1 MFPVVEK
8 PGRYTGNEF
17 NARRK
22 DFSKAQASIVL
33 AYPDVYD
40 VGMSYY
46 GFQILYHIL
55 NREKTIIADR
65 VYAPWTDFEQQLRV
79 RSLALYGLESNAPVR
94 QFDVL
99 GFTLPYELTT
109 TNVLNILDLS
119 QISVLSEKRNDK
131 DPIVIAGGTNAYNPE
146 PLAPFIDVFVIGDS
160 EDIIVPLVEFIAKR
174 KKKGVPRQ
182 GILYEMIREFKG
194 LYIPRFYTNQ
204 TISENGFILPRPIS
218 ADIPDRIISQRVPFL
233 KADYFPEKPIIPLI
247 EIAQD
252 RLVAEIMRGC
262 TQGCRF
268 CQAGMIYRPV
278 RERFPEDI
286 KRQVENSLKATGYEN
301 LSLLSLSSLD
311 YNGMEELIDGIS
323 GLLDCRRIGLS
334 LPSLRLDSFSEEIAY
349 IARKTR
355 KSGLTFAPEAG
366 TERLRRVINKKITE
380 EDLLCSVEIALQYG
394 WRSLKLYFMLGLP
407 TETDEDILAIASL
420 TDTILKHSKKR
431 LSLNITL
438 STFVPKPFTPFQWEA
453 QDSREEIQRKL
464 DILKPLLKKSRRVKV
479 MARNPFYSQ
488 LEGVLARGDRKIAD
502 VIYDAWKLGAR
513 FDTWREFFDPA
524 IWEKAFQKNNIDHKK
539 YICKRNEDEILSW
552 DHIDSLIEKN
562 FLLKE
567 REKTYRG
574 EITPDCRDGCVGC
587 GVCDPEHLSMNL
599 VQKSEADR
607 KEEKAKEVVI
617 DEERIKYQI
626 RYRKTGLVRFISHLD
641 IMRLF
646 QRALRRADLDLA
658 FTQGFNKRPI
668 ISSGYPLP
676 LGYSSE
682 DEYLEVIL
690 KSEAKDIVNRLNE
703 QLPVGMMIE
712 SASIIP
718 LKSASI
724 FSRVKGFDYEI
735 QVFRTIPEDIKA
747 KIQMFL
753 KCTEILVERVGK
765 DRKKVINVRK
775 FVNTIKVVDQRI
787 LLSMRVLD
795 GQTARPGE
803 ILPELGINENIHICR
818 KKTHLQAN

>member
-1 MFPVVEK
+1 M
-8 PGRYTGNEF
+8 
-17 NARRK
+17 
-22 DFSKAQASIVL
+22 L

-65 VYAPWTDFEQQLRV
+65 VYAPWTDFEQELRA
-79 RSLALYGLESNAPVR
+79 RSLPLYGLESKAPVR
-94 QFDVL
+94 KFDVL

-119 QISVLSEKRNDK
+119 QIPVRSEERNDH
-131 DPIVIAGGTNAYNPE
+131 DPIVIAGGTSAYNPE

-160 EDIIVPLVEFIAKR
+160 EDIIVPLVEFIARR

-182 GILYEMIREFKG
+182 DILYEMIREFQG
-194 LYIPRFYTNQ
+194 LYIPRFYTDQ
-204 TISENGFILPRPIS
+204 TITEDGFILPRPIS
-218 ADIPDRIISQRVPFL
+218 ADVPDRIISRRVPFL
-233 KADYFPEKPIIPLI
+233 KPDYFPEKPVIPLI

-278 RERFPEDI
+278 RERLPEDV
-286 KRQVENSLKATGYEN
+286 KRQIEDSLKATGYEN
-301 LSLLSLSSLD
+301 VSLLSLSSSD
-311 YNGMEELIDGIS
+311 YNGMRELINGVS

-366 TERLRRVINKKITE
+366 TERLRRVINKKIME
-380 EDLLCSVEIALQYG
+380 EDLIRSVEIALQHG

-407 TETDEDILAIASL
+407 TETDEDILAIANL
-420 TDTILKHSKKR
+420 TDKILQYSKKR

-502 VIYDAWKLGAR
+502 VIYDAWKMGAR
-513 FDTWREFFDPA
+513 FDSWREFFDPA
-524 IWEKAFQKNNIDHKK
+524 IWEKAFVKNNIDHKK
-539 YICKRNEDEILSW
+539 YICKRNEDVILPW
-552 DHIDSLIEKN
+552 DHIDSLVEKN
-562 FLLKE
+562 FLLNE
-567 REKTYRG
+567 REKAYRC
-574 EITPDCRDGCVGC
+574 EITQDCRDGCVGC

-599 VQKSEADR
+599 VQKSDAEK
-607 KEEKAKEVVI
+607 KEEKAEETVI
-617 DEERIKYQI
+617 DEQRIKYQL
-626 RYRKTGLVRFISHLD
+626 RYRKTGLVRFVSHLD
-641 IMRLF
+641 IMRVF
-646 QRALRRADLDLA
+646 QQALRRADLDLA

-682 DEYLEVIL
+682 DEYLEVVL
-690 KSEAKDIVNRLNE
+690 KSEAKDIVDRLNE
-703 QLPVGMMIE
+703 QLPAGMMIE

-718 LKSASI
+718 MKSASI
-724 FSRVKGFDYEI
+724 FSRVEGFDYEI
-735 QVFRTIPEDIKA
+735 RVFHTIPGDIKA
-747 KIQMFL
+747 IIQMFL
-753 KCTEILVERVGK
+753 KCTEILVERVRK
-765 DRKKVINVRK
+765 DRKKVINVRR

-787 LLSMRVLD
+787 LLSMRVLE
-795 GQTARPGE
+795 GKTARPGE
-803 ILPELGINENIHICR
+803 ILRELGINENIHICR
-818 KKTHLQAN
+818 KRTHLQAN

>member
-1 MFPVVEK
+1 
-8 PGRYTGNEF
+8 
-17 NARRK
+17 
-22 DFSKAQASIVL
+22 VL

-55 NREKTIIADR
+55 NRKKNIIADR
-65 VYAPWTDFEQQLRV
+65 VYAPWTDFEQQLRA
-79 RSLALYGLESNAPVR
+79 RSLPLYGLESKAPVR

-119 QISVLSEKRNDK
+119 QIPVSSEKRNDK

-146 PLAPFIDVFVIGDS
+146 PLVPFIDVFVIGDS

-182 GILYEMIREFKG
+182 DIFYEMIREFKG
-194 LYIPRFYTNQ
+194 LYVPRFYTNQ
-204 TISENGFILPRPIS
+204 TISENGFIFPRPIS
-218 ADIPDRIISQRVPFL
+218 ADIPARIISQRVPFL
-233 KADYFPEKPIIPLI
+233 KPDYFPEKPILPLI

-278 RERFPEDI
+278 RERLPEDV
-286 KRQVENSLKATGYEN
+286 KRQIENSLKATGYEN
-301 LSLLSLSSLD
+301 VSLLSLSSSD
-311 YNGMEELIDGIS
+311 YNGIEELIDGIS

-380 EDLLCSVEIALQYG
+380 DDLIRSVEIALQYG

-420 TDTILKHSKKR
+420 TDTILQYSKKR

-464 DILKPLLKKSRRVKV
+464 DILKPLLKRSRRVKV

-488 LEGVLARGDRKIAD
+488 LEGVLA
-502 VIYDAWKLGAR
+502 
-513 FDTWREFFDPA
+513 
-524 IWEKAFQKNNIDHKK
+524 
-539 YICKRNEDEILSW
+539 W
-552 DHIDSLIEKN
+552 DHIDSLVEKN
-562 FLLKE
+562 FLLNE
-567 REKTYRG
+567 REKAYRG
-574 EITPDCRDGCVGC
+574 EITQDCRDGCVGC

-599 VQKSEADR
+599 VQKSDADR
-607 KEEKAKEVVI
+607 KEEKAEEAVI
-617 DEERIKYQI
+617 DEQRIKYQI
-626 RYRKTGLVRFISHLD
+626 RYRKTGLVRFTSHLD
-641 IMRLF
+641 IMRVL
-646 QRALRRADLDLA
+646 QQALRRADLDLA

-682 DEYLEVIL
+682 DEYIEVVL
-690 KSEAKDIVNRLNE
+690 KSEAKDIVA
-703 QLPVGMMIE
+703 I
-712 SASIIP
+712 
-718 LKSASI
+718 
-724 FSRVKGFDYEI
+724 
-735 QVFRTIPEDIKA
+735 T
-747 KIQMFL
+747 
-753 KCTEILVERVGK
+753 
-765 DRKKVINVRK
+765 
-775 FVNTIKVVDQRI
+775 
-787 LLSMRVLD
+787 
-795 GQTARPGE
+795 
-803 ILPELGINENIHICR
+803 
-818 KKTHLQAN
+818 

>member
-1 MFPVVEK
+1 M
-8 PGRYTGNEF
+8 
-17 NARRK
+17 
-22 DFSKAQASIVL
+22 L

-65 VYAPWTDFEQQLRV
+65 VYAPWTDFEQQLRA
-79 RSLALYGLESNAPVR
+79 RSLALYGLESKAPVR

-119 QISVLSEKRNDK
+119 QISVRSEERNDH
-131 DPIVIAGGTNAYNPE
+131 DPIVIAGGCNAYNPE

-182 GILYEMIREFKG
+182 DILNEMVGEFQG
-194 LYIPRFYTNQ
+194 LYVSRFYTHQANK
-204 TISENGFILPRPIS
+204 NGFILPCPIS
-218 ADIPDRIISQRVPFL
+218 ADIPDRIISQRIPFL

-252 RLVAEIMRGC
+252 RLVAELMRGC

-278 RERFPEDI
+278 RERLPEEI
-286 KRQVENSLKATGYEN
+286 KLQIENSLRATGYEN
-301 LSLLSLSSLD
+301 VSLLSLSSSD

-366 TERLRRVINKKITE
+366 TERLRRAINKKITE
-380 EDLLCSVEIALQYG
+380 EDLIRSVEIALQYG

-420 TDTILKHSKKR
+420 TDTILQHSKKR

-438 STFVPKPFTPFQWEA
+438 STFAPKPFTPFQWEA

-502 VIYDAWKLGAR
+502 VIYDAWTLGAR
-513 FDTWREFFDPA
+513 FDSWREFCDPA
-524 IWEKAFQKNNIDHKK
+524 IWEKAFEKNNIDHKK
-539 YICKRNEDEILSW
+539 YICKRNEDEILPW

-567 REKTYRG
+567 REKAYRG

-599 VQKSEADR
+599 VQKSYADR
-607 KEEKAKEVVI
+607 KEEKAEEVVI
-617 DEERIKYQI
+617 DEQRIKYQI
-626 RYRKTGLVRFISHLD
+626 RYRKNGLVRFISHLD
-641 IMRLF
+641 IMRVF

-658 FTQGFNKRPI
+658 FTQGFNKRPM

-682 DEYLEVIL
+682 DEYLEVVL

-724 FSRVKGFDYEI
+724 FSRVEGFDYEI
-735 QVFRTIPEDIKA
+735 QVFHTLPSNFKT
-747 KIQMFL
+747 KVQMFL
-753 KCTEILVERVGK
+753 KCTEILVERVRK

-803 ILPELGINENIHICR
+803 ILPELGINEHIHICC

>member
-1 MFPVVEK
+1 M
-8 PGRYTGNEF
+8 
-17 NARRK
+17 
-22 DFSKAQASIVL
+22 L

-65 VYAPWTDFEQQLRV
+65 VYAPWTDFEQQLRA
-79 RSLALYGLESNAPVR
+79 RSLPLYGLESKAPVR

-109 TNVLNILDLS
+109 TNILNILDLS
-119 QISVLSEKRNDK
+119 QIPVRSEERDDK
-131 DPIVIAGGTNAYNPE
+131 DPIVLAGGTSAYNPE

-174 KKKGVPRQ
+174 KKKGVHRQ
-182 GILYEMIREFKG
+182 DILHEIVREFQG

-204 TISENGFILPRPIS
+204 TTENGFILPRPIS

-233 KADYFPEKPIIPLI
+233 KPDYFPEKPIIPLI

-268 CQAGMIYRPV
+268 CQAGIIYRPV
-278 RERFPEDI
+278 RERLPEDI
-286 KRQVENSLKATGYEN
+286 KRQIEDSLKATGYEN
-301 LSLLSLSSLD
+301 VSLLSLSSSD
-311 YNGMEELIDGIS
+311 YNGIGKLINGIS

-355 KSGLTFAPEAG
+355 KSGLTFAPETG
-366 TERLRRVINKKITE
+366 TERLRRVINKKVTE
-380 EDLLCSVEIALQYG
+380 EDLIRSVEIALQYG

-420 TDTILKHSKKR
+420 TDTILQYSKKR

-453 QDSREEIQRKL
+453 QASREEIQRKL
-464 DILKPLLKKSRRVKV
+464 DILKPLLKRSRRVKV
-479 MARNPFYSQ
+479 MARNPLYSQ
-488 LEGVLARGDRKIAD
+488 LEGVLARGDRKIAEL
-502 VIYDAWKLGAR
+502 IYDAWKMGAR
-513 FDTWREFFDPA
+513 FDSWREFFDPA
-524 IWEKAFQKNNIDHKK
+524 IWEKAFEKNNIDHKN
-539 YICKRNEDEILSW
+539 YICERNEDEMLPW
-552 DHIDSLIEKN
+552 DHIDSLVEKN
-562 FLLKE
+562 FLLNE
-567 REKTYRG
+567 REKAYRE
-574 EITPDCRDGCVGC
+574 EITQDCRDGCVGC

-599 VQKSEADR
+599 VQKSEAEKKD
-607 KEEKAKEVVI
+607 EKAEEAVI
-617 DEERIKYQI
+617 DEQRIKYQF
-626 RYRKTGLVRFISHLD
+626 RYRKTGLVRFVSHLD
-641 IMRLF
+641 IMRVF
-646 QRALRRADLDLA
+646 QQALRRADLDLA

-682 DEYLEVIL
+682 DEYLEVVL
-690 KSEAKDIVNRLNE
+690 KSEAQDIVDRLNE
-703 QLPVGMMIE
+703 QLPAGMMIE

-735 QVFRTIPEDIKA
+735 QVFHTIPEDIEA

-753 KCTEILVERVGK
+753 KCTEILVERVRK